1 MATHDYVI
9 ANGTGAAV
17 RSDLNDALAA
27 IVSQNSSATAP
38 ATTYAYMRWADTTA
52 GVMKMRNGA
61 NSAWITLYQ
70 LDGEYTTIAIENGT
84 AAAPAFYFKDSG
96 TDTGIYS
103 PGADQVGISTGVTL
117 RFSIS
122 TTATTSTLAVVH
134 PLGAVGTPSVTFTGD
149 LNTGVYSSGADAL
162 DFATGGTRRVGIAS
176 TGDVTVY
183 GGNVTL
189 NAQSDL
195 RFADSD
201 SSNWV
206 AFQAPA
212 TVASNVTWTLPSTD
226 GTSGQLLST
235 NGSGTLSW
243 ATDSG
248 GAKIEVGNTKAEV
261 TDTGSNGQF
270 SVTTEGNE
278 RLRVASDGAV
288 SIVVPGGTTLYPS
301 FACRAWVNFD
311 GTANTSLSGTYS
323 QSGTTVTV
331 TATSHGHIVGN
342 AIYAD
347 ITSGTGVD
355 GTYTVAT
362 VTDANT
368 FTYTAGTS
376 LTTSGNVTLRRSTI
390 RGSGNVSSITDNGT
404 GDYTVNFASA
414 MPDANYS
421 VLGACSPSYGSNRTG
436 SVVTSTD
443 STPTEV
449 APTTSAV
456 RVLTVLQTA
465 FAFDSKYVSVSI
477 FR

>member
-1 MATHDYVI
+1 VATHDYVI

-103 PGADQVGISTGVTL
+103 PGADQVGISTGGTL

-122 TTATTSTLAVVH
+122 TTATTSTLAIVH
-134 PLGAVGTPSVTFTGD
+134 PLGAVGTPSITFTGD

-261 TDTGSNGQF
+261 TDTGSNGKF
-270 SVTTEGNE
+270 AVTVEGVESLTVNSNGTTT
-278 RLRVASDGAV
+278 LTPSNIIKSGTAVASTSGTSIDFTGLPSWVKRITVMLNGVSANGSSSIQVQLGAGSMQTTGYISSANSLSFSTSGLLVTSGAAAGNSYQGSMFISLMGSNVWVASSVV
-288 SIVVPGGTTLYPS
+288 SRDDAITFLAAGSKT
-301 FACRAWVNFD
+301 
-311 GTANTSLSGTYS
+311 LSGTLDRIRI
-323 QSGTTVTV
+323 TTV
-331 TATSHGHIVGN
+331 
-342 AIYAD
+342 
-347 ITSGTGVD
+347 
-355 GTYTVAT
+355 
-362 VTDANT
+362 
-368 FTYTAGTS
+368 
-376 LTTSGNVTLRRSTI
+376 
-390 RGSGNVSSITDNGT
+390 NGT
-404 GDYTVNFASA
+404 DTF
-414 MPDANYS
+414 DA
-421 VLGACSPSYGSNRTG
+421 GSINILYEG
-436 SVVTSTD
+436 
-443 STPTEV
+443 
-449 APTTSAV
+449 
-456 RVLTVLQTA
+456 
-465 FAFDSKYVSVSI
+465 
-477 FR
+477 

>member
-1 MATHDYVI
+1 VATHDYVI

-103 PGADQVGISTGVTL
+103 PGADQVGISTGGTL

-122 TTATTSTLAVVH
+122 TTATTSTLAIVH

-243 ATDSG
+243 ATDISG
-248 GAKIEVGNTKAEV
+248 TKIEVGNTKAEV
-261 TDTGSNGQF
+261 TDTGSNGKF
-270 SVTTEGNE
+270 AVTVEGVESLTVNSDGTTT
-278 RLRVASDGAV
+278 LTPSNIIKSGTAVAS
-288 SIVVPGGTTLYPS
+288 
-301 FACRAWVNFD
+301 
-311 GTANTSLSGTYS
+311 
-323 QSGTTVTV
+323 
-331 TATSHGHIVGN
+331 
-342 AIYAD
+342 
-347 ITSGTGVD
+347 TSGTSIDFTGLPSWVKRVTVMFSGVSTN
-355 GTYTVAT
+355 GTSSLQVQLGDSGGFETSSYLGAESTSVGATASVHSAGFIIKTNVAAASIFHGVVVLALLNSSTNTWAESGNIATSTTTQVGVSAGSKALSATLDRVRITTVGG
-362 VTDANT
+362 TDT
-368 FTYTAGTS
+368 FDAGTINI
-376 LTTSGNVTLRRSTI
+376 LYEG
-390 RGSGNVSSITDNGT
+390 
-404 GDYTVNFASA
+404 
-414 MPDANYS
+414 
-421 VLGACSPSYGSNRTG
+421 
-436 SVVTSTD
+436 
-443 STPTEV
+443 
-449 APTTSAV
+449 
-456 RVLTVLQTA
+456 
-465 FAFDSKYVSVSI
+465 
-477 FR
+477 

>member
-61 NSAWITLYQ
+61 NNAWITLYQ

-103 PGADQVGISTGVTL
+103 
-117 RFSIS
+117 
-122 TTATTSTLAVVH
+122 
-134 PLGAVGTPSVTFTGD
+134 
-149 LNTGVYSSGADAL
+149 SGADAL
-162 DFATGGTRRVGIAS
+162 DFSTGGTRRLGIGS
-176 TGDVTVY
+176 SGDVTVY
-183 GGNVTL
+183 TGNVTI
-189 NAQSDL
+189 NAQGDL

-212 TVASNVTWTLPSTD
+212 TVASNVTWTLPSAD
-226 GTSGQLLST
+226 GTAGQLLST

-243 ATDSG
+243 ATDTG
-248 GAKIEVGNTKAEV
+248 GTKIEVGNTKAEV

-278 RLRVASDGAV
+278 RFRVASDGAV
-288 SIVVPGGTTLYPS
+288 STVVPGGTTLYPS

-311 GTANTSLSGTYS
+311 GSANTNLSGTYS

-331 TATSHGHIVGN
+331 TATSHGYIAGN
-342 AIYAD
+342 AVYAD

-376 LTTSGNVTLRRSTI
+376 LTTSGNVTLRRNTI

-404 GDYTVNFASA
+404 GDYTLNFATA
-414 MPDANYS
+414 LPDANYS
-421 VLGACSPSYGSNRTG
+421 FQGTASQATTAQNQVGVTILASTAP
-436 SVVTSTD
+436 TSTAIRFRTQQENVGVSD
-443 STPTEV
+443 PEYV
-449 APTTSAV
+449 CLAV
-456 RVLTVLQTA
+456 
-465 FAFDSKYVSVSI
+465 

>member
-1 MATHDYVI
+1 VATHDYVI

-103 PGADQVGISTGVTL
+103 PGADQVGISTGGTL

-122 TTATTSTLAVVH
+122 TTATTSTLAIVH
-134 PLGAVGTPSVTFTGD
+134 PLGAVGTPSITFTGD
-149 LNTGVYSSGADAL
+149 LNTGIYSSGADAL

-261 TDTGSNGQF
+261 TDTGSNGKFAVTVEGVESLTVNSNGTTTLTPSNIIKSGTAVASTSGTSIDFTGLPSWVKRVTVMFSGVSTNGSSVFLIQLGSG
-270 SVTTEGNE
+270 SVTTTGY
-278 RLRVASDGAV
+278 VSTGISSGAGGSAITTSTAGMAV
-288 SIVVPGGTTLYPS
+288 S
-301 FACRAWVNFD
+301 
-311 GTANTSLSGTYS
+311 
-323 QSGTTVTV
+323 
-331 TATSHGHIVGN
+331 GN
-342 AIYAD
+342 N
-347 ITSGTGVD
+347 
-355 GTYTVAT
+355 
-362 VTDANT
+362 ANT
-368 FTYTAGTS
+368 FS
-376 LTTSGNVTLRRSTI
+376 QV
-390 RGSGNVSSITDNGT
+390 GSVIIANVSSNSWVAFGYGLQATTQTTGMGGSVTLSGALDRVRITTVNGT
-404 GDYTVNFASA
+404 DTF
-414 MPDANYS
+414 DAGTINILYE
-421 VLGACSPSYGSNRTG
+421 G
-436 SVVTSTD
+436 
-443 STPTEV
+443 
-449 APTTSAV
+449 
-456 RVLTVLQTA
+456 
-465 FAFDSKYVSVSI
+465 
-477 FR
+477 

>member
-96 TDTGIYS
+96 TDTGVYS
-103 PGADQVGISTGVTL
+103 PGADQVGISTGGTL

-122 TTATTSTLAVVH
+122 TTATTSTLAIVH

-149 LNTGVYSSGADAL
+149 LNTGIYSSGADAL

-212 TVASNVTWTLPSTD
+212 TVASNVTWTLPGTD

-243 ATDSG
+243 TGSG
-248 GAKIEVGNTKAEV
+248 GTKIEVGNTKAEV
-261 TDTGSNGQF
+261 TDTGSNGKF
-270 SVTTEGNE
+270 AVTVEGVESLTVNSDGTTT
-278 RLRVASDGAV
+278 LTPSNIIKSGTAVASTSGTSITFTGIPSWAKRITVVFSGVSTNGGGYLQVQLGTSAGIDATVSSYLGAESTPVGATFLQNSYGFIIKSNMATSSICHGAV
-288 SIVVPGGTTLYPS
+288 TLLLVNSATNTWAQVGTIALS
-301 FACRAWVNFD
+301 
-311 GTANTSLSGTYS
+311 NTQQVGSSAGSKVLSGTLDRLRIIGS
-323 QSGTTVTV
+323 TTGTP
-331 TATSHGHIVGN
+331 
-342 AIYAD
+342 
-347 ITSGTGVD
+347 
-355 GTYTVAT
+355 
-362 VTDANT
+362 TDT
-368 FTYTAGTS
+368 FDAGTINI
-376 LTTSGNVTLRRSTI
+376 LYEG
-390 RGSGNVSSITDNGT
+390 
-404 GDYTVNFASA
+404 
-414 MPDANYS
+414 
-421 VLGACSPSYGSNRTG
+421 
-436 SVVTSTD
+436 
-443 STPTEV
+443 
-449 APTTSAV
+449 
-456 RVLTVLQTA
+456 
-465 FAFDSKYVSVSI
+465 
-477 FR
+477 

>member
-103 PGADQVGISTGVTL
+103 PGADQVGISTGGTL

-122 TTATTSTLAVVH
+122 TTATTSTLAIVH

-243 ATDSG
+243 ATDIG
-248 GAKIEVGNTKAEV
+248 GTKIEVGNTKAEV
-261 TDTGSNGQF
+261 TDTGSNGKF
-270 SVTTEGNE
+270 AVTVEGVESLTVNSNGTTT
-278 RLRVASDGAV
+278 LTPSNIIKSGTAVAS
-288 SIVVPGGTTLYPS
+288 
-301 FACRAWVNFD
+301 
-311 GTANTSLSGTYS
+311 
-323 QSGTTVTV
+323 
-331 TATSHGHIVGN
+331 
-342 AIYAD
+342 
-347 ITSGTGVD
+347 TSGTSIDFTGLPSWVKRVTVMFSGVSTS
-355 GTYTVAT
+355 GTSNLQIQLGDSGGFETSSYLGAESTAVGATASVHSAGFIIKTGVAAASIFHGVVVLALLDASTNTWAESGNIATSTTTQVGVSGGSKALSATLDRVRITTVGG
-362 VTDANT
+362 TDT
-368 FTYTAGTS
+368 FDAGTINI
-376 LTTSGNVTLRRSTI
+376 LYEG
-390 RGSGNVSSITDNGT
+390 
-404 GDYTVNFASA
+404 
-414 MPDANYS
+414 
-421 VLGACSPSYGSNRTG
+421 
-436 SVVTSTD
+436 
-443 STPTEV
+443 
-449 APTTSAV
+449 
-456 RVLTVLQTA
+456 
-465 FAFDSKYVSVSI
+465 
-477 FR
+477 